1 MESLKLRPEI
11 NAVVS
16 MLLST
21 TMRSRSSPPAPQD
34 DFYTRFFADHPDLTE
49 KVAASEEMLR
59 VKWMTQTCEEA
70 APPRLV
76 ALLVSGYQRV
86 GYIGLLGGHLCM
98 QVLPEEK
105 NMWSEKVTIQTYAGT
120 THTSRVVWPRGLRRL
135 ASCCRAPR
143 RRPRAWCA
151 HPCPARGSGTRPS

>member
-1 MESLKLRPEI
+1 VVESLKLRPEI

-76 ALLVSGYQRV
+76 AFLVSGYQRV

-98 QVLPEEK
+98 QVLPEK
-105 NMWSEKVTIQTYAGT
+105 RTCGPK
-120 THTSRVVWPRGLRRL
+120 R
-135 ASCCRAPR
+135 
-143 RRPRAWCA
+143 
-151 HPCPARGSGTRPS
+151 